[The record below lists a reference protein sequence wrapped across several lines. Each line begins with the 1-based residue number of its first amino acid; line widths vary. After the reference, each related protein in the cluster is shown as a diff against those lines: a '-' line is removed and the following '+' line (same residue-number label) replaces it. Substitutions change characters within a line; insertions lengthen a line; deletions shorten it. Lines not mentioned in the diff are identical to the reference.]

1 MKHPR
6 SASGNNR
13 DAIKPGP
20 LINEIDRICVMRYG
34 LICRDEAHE
43 EKKFTLTAA
52 IVALNGTFAIVLV
65 TGSPFYLG
73 PQDIL
78 VMATH
83 MMEQI
88 LLQMSLLHHTV
99 LIIFGMLRALERIDC
114 EEQQELHTKL
124 MVLLRVF
131 DLDDLVNAQD
141 AKA

>member
-1 MKHPR
+1 
-6 SASGNNR
+6 
-13 DAIKPGP
+13 
-20 LINEIDRICVMRYG
+20 MRYG
-34 LICRDEAHE
+34 LICGDEAHE
-43 EKKFTLTAA
+43 EKKFTLTAV
-52 IVALNGTFAIVLV
+52 IVALNGTSAIVLV

-78 VMATH
+78 VMSTH

-88 LLQMSLLHHTV
+88 LLQMSLLYHTV
-99 LIIFGMLRALERIDC
+99 LIIFGMLRALERVDC